1 MVVLGRPSG
10 PCVKRSTG
18 TPSMTEALPSKP
30 KRANVSDRPSDQII
44 KPAQERH
51 ILLFSFVSWLK
62 AGFSIHQIGMLRT
75 LGIALLC
82 LAALAPSRV
91 EAEAPTVIVKPG
103 DALSLIAERAGV
115 SVEQIKEWN
124 RLDGDLIR
132 IGQKLVVG
140 PTERTNAKTSAD
152 DGIDWT
158 PPFDYG
164 AAAPEAP
171 DAAEEHA
178 ARVAARDPS
187 TAVAA
192 RGYEKPVEKKKR
204 GRTYRVQ
211 SGDTLTGI
219 ALKHDTSIAE
229 LLTSNP
235 GLKADRIYPGQTI
248 DVGTP
253 RPEVVFKLERGDTLL
268 AVADRYDVSARDLAR
283 WNAKL
288 GQRNP
293 RPGTDLRIFTRVPVS
308 PSEAIGPTNRG
319 RLEGGVRLPSHRG
332 YVIRTPA
339 RTYGTEETTRW
350 IVGAF
355 DAVDAKFKR
364 TKVVRVHD
372 ISDRNGGKLRDHK
385 SHQNGRDA
393 DISYYQEE
401 CGSNG
406 CRFDEFRSSELDVAR
421 QWTLL
426 EYWLRNGQVEM
437 IFIDYRLQAKL
448 YRYAKRRGAT
458 KAQLDRWIQYPR
470 GRYEPNG
477 VIRHFPNHE
486 DHLHVR
492 FVCPYSDLRCRP

>member
-1 MVVLGRPSG
+1 
-10 PCVKRSTG
+10 
-18 TPSMTEALPSKP
+18 MTEALPSKP
-30 KRANVSDRPSDQII
+30 KQANVSDRPSDQII

-51 ILLFSFVSWLK
+51 ILLFSLVSWPK
-62 AGFSIHQIGMLRT
+62 AGFSIHRIGMLRT

-82 LAALAPSRV
+82 LAALAPSRA
-91 EAEAPTVIVKPG
+91 EAEAPTVIVKQG
-103 DALSLIAERAGV
+103 DALSLVAERAGV

-124 RLDGDLIR
+124 HLDGDLIH
-132 IGQKLVVG
+132 IGQKLIVG
-140 PTERTNAKTSAD
+140 PTAKTKATTPAD

-171 DAAEEHA
+171 DAAQEHT

-192 RGYEKPVEKKKR
+192 RAYEKPVDKKKR

-229 LLTSNP
+229 LLASNP

-253 RPEVVFKLERGDTLL
+253 RPEVVFKFERGDTLL

-293 RPGTDLRIFTRVPVS
+293 RPGTDLRIFTRLPVS

-319 RLEGGVRLPSHRG
+319 RLERGVRLPSHRG

-372 ISDRNGGKLRDHK
+372 ISDRNGGRLRDHK

-393 DISYYQEE
+393 DLSYYQEE
-401 CGSNG
+401 CSSNG
-406 CRFDEFRSSELDVAR
+406 CRFEEFRSSELDVAR
-421 QWTLL
+421 QWALL
-426 EYWLRNGQVEM
+426 EYWLRNGQAEM

-448 YRYAKRRGAT
+448 YRYAKRKGVT
-458 KAQLDRWIQYPR
+458 KAQLNRWIQYPR
-470 GRYEPNG
+470 GKYEPDG

-492 FVCPYSDLRCRP
+492 FVCAYSDLRCRP

>member
-1 MVVLGRPSG
+1 
-10 PCVKRSTG
+10 
-18 TPSMTEALPSKP
+18 
-30 KRANVSDRPSDQII
+30 
-44 KPAQERH
+44 
-51 ILLFSFVSWLK
+51 
-62 AGFSIHQIGMLRT
+62 MLRT
-75 LGIALLC
+75 FGIALLC
-82 LAALAPSRV
+82 LAVMAPSRT
-91 EAEAPTVIVKPG
+91 EADAPVVVVKPG

-124 RLDGDLIR
+124 RLHGDLIR

-140 PTERTNAKTSAD
+140 PSLEKEPSKSKPAAKVATAPNRTGDGAD
-152 DGIDWT
+152 GGIDWT

-164 AAAPEAP
+164 AAAPSADGPEDHAP
-171 DAAEEHA
+171 
-178 ARVAARDPS
+178 RVAARDPA

-192 RGYEKPVEKKKR
+192 RTYDKPAEKKKR

-211 SGDTLTGI
+211 SGDTLTDI

-229 LLTSNP
+229 LLASNP
-235 GLKADRIYPGQTI
+235 GLNADTIYPGQTI
-248 DVGTP
+248 DVGAP
-253 RPEVVFKLERGDTLL
+253 RPEVVFRLERGDTLL
-268 AVADRYDVSARDLAR
+268 AAANRYDVSGRDLSR
-283 WNAKL
+283 WNPRL
-288 GQRNP
+288 QQRSP
-293 RPGTDLRIFTRVPVS
+293 RAGTSVRIYTRTPVS
-308 PSEAIGPTNRG
+308 PSEAVGPTNRG
-319 RLEGGVRLPSHRG
+319 RLENAVRLPSHRG

-355 DAVDAKFKR
+355 DTVDARFKH

-393 DISYYQEE
+393 DISYYQDE

-406 CRFDEFRSSELDVAR
+406 CKFDDFKPSNLDVAR

-458 KAQLDRWIQYPR
+458 KAQLERWIQYPR
-470 GRYEPNG
+470 GKYEPDG
-477 VIRHFPNHE
+477 LIRHFPNHA

-492 FVCPYSDLRCRP
+492 FVCPYSDLKCRP